1 MKTILIICIAVYI
14 IVIGCLFLVWR
25 DILQETE
32 NEKMKN
38 GVVFGK
44 YASKITCD
52 DLSEWEN
59 SSAGIDTN
67 NHARP
72 ERLRAKEEP

>member
-1 MKTILIICIAVYI
+1 MIRVSRERETRKGWKRMRKLD
-14 IVIGCLFLVWR
+14 

-67 NHARP
+67 NHAQP
-72 ERLRAKEEP
+72 ERIRAKEEP